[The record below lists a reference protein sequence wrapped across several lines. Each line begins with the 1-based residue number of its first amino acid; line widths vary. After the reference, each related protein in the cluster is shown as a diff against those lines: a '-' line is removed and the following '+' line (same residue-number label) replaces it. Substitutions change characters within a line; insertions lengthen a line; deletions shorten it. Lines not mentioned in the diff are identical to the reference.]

1 MKRFL
6 SFLVLSLCLFSPFT
20 CFGLWVTAYETL
32 NEATDQGLLKV
43 MVTELEYDDA
53 GNVTKIVGTAQRQ
66 HVILIP
72 ELIHEDD
79 DLCIEYPHNPYP
91 ILKVGDEFNL
101 WVERDLDLSNPK
113 IERLSVQKIGD
124 KMEVIN
130 GFMVKNIC
138 GDKVVSYIGFAL
150 NSNPN
155 LKPTEYD
162 FLLEIGW
169 IP

>member
-1 MKRFL
+1 MRRFIL
-6 SFLVLSLCLFSPFT
+6 FIVLVICIVFPCRIL
-20 CFGLWVTAYETL
+20 GLWVTCYETL
-32 NEATDQGLLKV
+32 DGTTEQGLLRVKV
-43 MVTELEYDDA
+43 SELEYDDD
-53 GNVTKIVGTAQRQ
+53 GNVVKITGTSQRQ
-66 HVILIP
+66 CVILIP
-72 ELIHEDD
+72 ELIHEDEN
-79 DLCIEYPHNPYP
+79 LCIEYPHNPYP

-101 WVERDLDLSNPK
+101 WVEKDLNFSNPK

-138 GDKVVSYIGFAL
+138 GEKVVSYIGFAL